1 MAEDGQFSSSQTGL
15 LPNVS
20 VLPTPLV
27 IAEVPLSWAYL
38 RYSGTS
44 GFLFSHQLLSDRT
57 GLMGEVVV
65 ASSRTFDETLEI
77 AAVGGILLNLLR
89 TGSTRY
95 PPYVG
100 MDMRGRGLP
109 VSEGR
114 CDHVYPVLVTPT
126 EDGSCY
132 ATCLACLTSGPPRS
146 SSRAAHQALKEGVER
161 LHQSSRPHLFGL

>member
-1 MAEDGQFSSSQTGL
+1 
-15 LPNVS
+15 
-20 VLPTPLV
+20 
-27 IAEVPLSWAYL
+27 
-38 RYSGTS
+38 
-44 GFLFSHQLLSDRT
+44 
-57 GLMGEVVV
+57 MGEVVV
-65 ASSRTFDETLEI
+65 ASSPTFDETLEI